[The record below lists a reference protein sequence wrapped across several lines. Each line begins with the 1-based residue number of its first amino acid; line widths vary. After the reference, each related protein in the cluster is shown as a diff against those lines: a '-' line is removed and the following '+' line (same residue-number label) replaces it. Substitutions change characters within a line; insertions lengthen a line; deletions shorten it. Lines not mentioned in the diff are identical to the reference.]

1 MKYFKLN
8 NGILMPVVGLGTWQ
22 TDGKSGEYAIMTA
35 VEKGYRL
42 FDTAQMYGNED
53 VIGKA
58 LKNSRLERKNF
69 FLTTKLFMPSTG
81 YKKALSG
88 IEESLEKLQTDYI
101 DLMLIHGPYKEAE
114 EMYEAMKYSYSKGK
128 LKAVGLSNFNSEQ
141 FSEFV
146 KVCGIIP
153 QVLQSEIHVYY
164 FRESTISAAQKCGTQ
179 MQAWSP
185 LTSGRSGMSNDVL
198 LSEIGKKYNKTAAQ
212 IALKYLI
219 MNNIAVIPKS
229 KDPSRMSE
237 NIDLFDFELETDD
250 MMKIR
255 KLDKKTSYF
264 RLFED

>member
-1 MKYFKLN
+1 MEYFKLN
-8 NGILMPVVGLGTWQ
+8 NGILMPAVGLGTWQ
-22 TDGKSGEYAIMTA
+22 IDGESGEHAILTA

-58 LKNSRLERKNF
+58 LKKSELNRENF

-88 IEESLEKLQTDYI
+88 IEESLERLHTDYI

-128 LKAVGLSNFNSEQ
+128 LKAIGLSNFNSQQ

-146 KVCGIIP
+146 KVCGIMP
-153 QVLQSEIHVYY
+153 QVLQSEVHVYY
-164 FRESTISAAQKCGTQ
+164 FRENTISVAVKCGTQ
-179 MQAWSP
+179 MQAWSS
-185 LTSGRSGMSNDVL
+185 LTSGRSGILNDEL

-219 MNNIAVIPKS
+219 QNRIAVIPKS
-229 KDPSRMSE
+229 KDPYRMSD
-237 NIDLFDFELETDD
+237 NIDLFDFKLGMDD
-250 MMKIR
+250 IMKIK

-264 RLFED
+264 RLYED